1 MDPDTFPAVTIASV
15 NCNSLNMSSVGSF
28 NHKLKLY
35 GITSLKSDIILVPD
49 IRLSN
54 NANVSCIDS
63 VKTTFRTNPYGG
75 YDFFYNS
82 TQNKRGVGILLKKSA
97 CFSVL
102 EEKRDVNEN
111 ILLLRVTKEGNA
123 REFYICAIYGPNRY
137 EPAFFQDLRTLLAD
151 SGNIPVIIAGYWNC
165 TVSNSV
171 AAVNPDIINMNSLP
185 NKRHS
190 DLLTSLC
197 DDLELH
203 DPFRTRYSNVIDYTY
218 IPTDVTKKNR
228 SRIDFFIISKSLST
242 KVTECCIKKNL
253 QNKLFDHKAISL
265 SFVKKNGNVKIP
277 VISKSILKDRETDL
291 IVGLAVADCYLLY
304 SAEFNED
311 ELQRLRRGLGLAW
324 QQLREAGPGNYY
336 AAPGDRTEHKGSN
349 YC

>member
-1 MDPDTFPAVTIASV
+1 MGPRTKMIFRGLLAVLFVSLSSPTLKPFFTQDSGTRIMDPDTFPAVTVASV

-35 GITSLKSDIILVPD
+35 GITSLKSDIIMLSD

-75 YDFFYNS
+75 YDFYYNS

-102 EEKRDVNEN
+102 EEKREVNEN
-111 ILLLRVTKEGNA
+111 ILLLRVIKEGNA
-123 REFYICAIYGPNRY
+123 REFFICAIYGPNRY

-151 SGNIPVIIAGYWNC
+151 SGNKPVIIAGDWNC

-171 AAVNPDIINMNSLP
+171 AAVNPDIINMNTLP

-203 DPFRTRYSNVIDYTY
+203 DPFRTRYPNVIDYTY
-218 IPTDVTKKNR
+218 IPTDVTKKN
-228 SRIDFFIISKSLST
+228 
-242 KVTECCIKKNL
+242 
-253 QNKLFDHKAISL
+253 
-265 SFVKKNGNVKIP
+265 
-277 VISKSILKDRETDL
+277 
-291 IVGLAVADCYLLY
+291 
-304 SAEFNED
+304 
-311 ELQRLRRGLGLAW
+311 
-324 QQLREAGPGNYY
+324 
-336 AAPGDRTEHKGSN
+336 
-349 YC
+349 